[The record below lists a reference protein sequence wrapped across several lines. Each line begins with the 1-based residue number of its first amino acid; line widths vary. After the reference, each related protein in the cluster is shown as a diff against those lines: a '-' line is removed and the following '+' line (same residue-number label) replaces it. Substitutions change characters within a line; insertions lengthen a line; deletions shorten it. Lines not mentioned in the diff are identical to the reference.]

1 MIHSRAW
8 KTSTTSGRTKKSKG
22 GVFLLGGRKVY
33 DKIRSLSKRKLD
45 ALEYEHRQHLQ
56 TFSDSKQSKGEEA
69 QGLEKKYNK
78 LATKAHSEL
87 SKGDAGSQ
95 AYAMGI
101 AMEMRHV
108 RADLMIAR
116 SVRTILRANEFYHRM
131 MVVLIQD
138 TKSGVDY
145 NPERIEELIPAEF
158 SDMIDKSIIS
168 TDLSGLL
175 DELKQE
181 ISSMG
186 GE

>member
-1 MIHSRAW
+1 
-8 KTSTTSGRTKKSKG
+8 
-22 GVFLLGGRKVY
+22 
-33 DKIRSLSKRKLD
+33 
-45 ALEYEHRQHLQ
+45 
-56 TFSDSKQSKGEEA
+56 
-69 QGLEKKYNK
+69 
-78 LATKAHSEL
+78 
-87 SKGDAGSQ
+87 
-95 AYAMGI
+95 MGI

-145 NPERIEELIPAEF
+145 NPERIEKLIPAEF

-181 ISSMG
+181 IRSMG